1 MKHEDPRQK
10 YLRVRQS
17 IRQSVEREAAF
28 TCVMNFP
35 ANQTANIEK
44 WKQKIVEIKNDKTL
58 KTVEKKQKIERC
70 NQKIAEIASSIELFY
85 VQHPYVKR
93 EVLTK

>member
-17 IRQSVEREAAF
+17 IRQSMEREAAF
-28 TCVMNFP
+28 TGVMNFP

-44 WKQKIVEIKNDKTL
+44 WKQKIVEIKKDKTL